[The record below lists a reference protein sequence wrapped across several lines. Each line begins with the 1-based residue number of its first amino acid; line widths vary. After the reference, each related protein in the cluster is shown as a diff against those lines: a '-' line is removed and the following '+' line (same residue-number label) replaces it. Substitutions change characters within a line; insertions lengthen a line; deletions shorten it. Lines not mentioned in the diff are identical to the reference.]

1 MHLGDFVDEDIFQ
14 STPREGGDD
23 YTALL
28 FVVPMDFNPRP
39 REGGD
44 CRGVPADKTAILY
57 FNPRPPRGGRPHGDR
72 RKVVLSGISIHAPRE
87 GGDAETMEY

>member
-44 CRGVPADKTAILY
+44 LASAIPFLLVFDKFQSTPPARGATAYL
-57 FNPRPPRGGRPHGDR
+57 
-72 RKVVLSGISIHAPRE
+72 
-87 GGDAETMEY
+87 